1 MLARGQ
7 DSWLQSQLCTPSLC
21 SLVLFMPVSPPVSF
35 GVGPGDPFPPDMGES
50 SGIPESTLG
59 LLRGNKSRLPGL
71 GGAAIQAGL
80 QLGLQTEPSS
90 HYPVVPVHPRP
101 PPPLLGGVSADP
113 AHDSFFAPWSR
124 CTAAS
129 AETLPGARQTAGCLP
144 CSFLEPEKGWHTG
157 GDTVLPAT
165 SSWVLFSGAFRCTRL
180 RPVANPAGKQV

>member
-1 MLARGQ
+1 MGRALAQGQ

-35 GVGPGDPFPPDMGES
+35 GVGPGDPFPPDMWER

-71 GGAAIQAGL
+71 GGAAIHVGL

-90 HYPVVPVHPRP
+90 HYPVVPVHSRP
-101 PPPLLGGVSADP
+101 LPPLLGRVSADP

-129 AETLPGARQTAGCLP
+129 AETLPGAPQTAVFPALSWSLRRAGTWEETRFCLP
-144 CSFLEPEKGWHTG
+144 HPPGF
-157 GDTVLPAT
+157 
-165 SSWVLFSGAFRCTRL
+165 SSPGHSDA
-180 RPVANPAGKQV
+180 PD